1 MYSTYWQQP
10 LEFLTDVV
18 IEAINLIELNP
29 GLGNEDYQAGGV
41 KKRIKKYTRKSRP
54 VEREKQLYLLETK
67 NLKLS

>member
-1 MYSTYWQQP
+1 M
-10 LEFLTDVV
+10 V